1 MVSPKR
7 AVTTAADDDMGTE
20 ISLSAPPIDDDGS
33 DNLSDPNVRVQED
46 LQSLL
51 DEKQKSYYDLQKKSE
66 KTMVD
71 LKIERQKTQQ
81 LEKDRCAFRSSCKS
95 NAKHT
100 TDALTEALNHHK
112 ALAKSQEKSK
122 TESLKSKDS
131 KIKDLNGQLGVN
143 MKSCKK
149 MMVTVDDLRRTVS
162 RHANTISCLR
172 GDIMSKLRECD
183 MYRKENKSLSTQVAS
198 LTRKCTEVDERKMEH
213 ALQLEK
219 IKMETENIKLRKYQ
233 QTNVLKEQTNVL
245 EHERKLKTIAF
256 TARTRQ
262 SGKAKETKRKLDA
275 KLKKFQGGTDDM
287 GVLHGEL
294 RKQNT
299 VNGGCVPNPGTT
311 SLTEVSFLVEIY
323 VHTTVY

>member
-1 MVSPKR
+1 
-7 AVTTAADDDMGTE
+7 
-20 ISLSAPPIDDDGS
+20 
-33 DNLSDPNVRVQED
+33 
-46 LQSLL
+46 
-51 DEKQKSYYDLQKKSE
+51 
-66 KTMVD
+66 
-71 LKIERQKTQQ
+71 
-81 LEKDRCAFRSSCKS
+81 
-95 NAKHT
+95 
-100 TDALTEALNHHK
+100 
-112 ALAKSQEKSK
+112 
-122 TESLKSKDS
+122 
-131 KIKDLNGQLGVN
+131 
-143 MKSCKK
+143 
-149 MMVTVDDLRRTVS
+149 MVTVEEMSRTVRS
-162 RHANTISCLR
+162 NENNIYNIR
-172 GDIMSKLRECD
+172 GDIMSKLREWE
-183 MYRKENKSLSTQVAS
+183 MYRKEKKSLATQVAS
-198 LTRKCTEVDERKMEH
+198 LTRKCTEVDDRKMEH

-299 VNGGCVPNPGTT
+299 VNSGCVPNPGTT